1 MIQLFQTHKNQL
13 HEVDKLEEGVW
24 VNIVDPSYEERSWI
38 EQNSPLVA
46 EYLSDSLDIDELS
59 RVEKEDDYLLV
70 VIRLPHF
77 RGVEHDS
84 PFTTIPLL
92 IILTEQNFYTIC
104 KEENVILQEFI
115 RERIKGFSTAKKN
128 KFLLQL
134 MFKAAGKYLLHLR
147 NINKIVERLEDELES
162 SLRNREIF
170 ELLKYEKALIYYMT
184 ALQANGA
191 MMERLRRLRIFS
203 AFEDDEDLLEDVM
216 IENQQA
222 IQMTNITTRV
232 LGQMMEAYSSVIN
245 NNMNNVMKTLTFV
258 TICLAIPTLFASLYG
273 MNVPLPYAET
283 PAAFWVLVVVSV
295 VLVSVVYLGFKR
307 MRWF

>member
-1 MIQLFQTHKNQL
+1 MIQLFQTQKTQL
-13 HEVDKLEEGVW
+13 QEVEQLADGVW
-24 VNIVDPSYEERSWI
+24 INIVDPTYEERSWI
-38 EQNSPLVA
+38 EENSPLVA
-46 EYLSDSLDIDELS
+46 EYLSDSLDLDELS

-92 IILTEQNFYTIC
+92 IILTEQNIYTIC

-134 MFKAAGKYLLHLR
+134 MFKTAGKYLLHLR
-147 NINKIVERLEDELES
+147 NINKIVERLEDELEN

-170 ELLKYEKALIYYMT
+170 ELLKYEKALIYYIT

-191 MMERLRRLRIFS
+191 MMERLRRLRIFN
-203 AFEDDEDLLEDVM
+203 AFEDDEDLLEEVM

-273 MNVPLPYAET
+273 MNVPLPFAEQS
-283 PAAFWVLVVVSV
+283 AAFWVIGAMSL
-295 VLVSVVYLGFKR
+295 VLVSVVFILFKK

>member
-1 MIQLFQTHKNQL
+1 MIQLLQTHKNQL
-13 HEVDKLEEGVW
+13 HEVENLEEGVW

-38 EQNSPLVA
+38 EKNSPLVA

-191 MMERLRRLRIFS
+191 MMERLRRLRIFA
-203 AFEDDEDLLEDVM
+203 AFEEDEDLLEEVM

-295 VLVSVVYLGFKR
+295 ALVSVVYLGFKR

>member
-1 MIQLFQTHKNQL
+1 MIQLFQTIKTQL
-13 HEVDKLEEGVW
+13 NEVSSLAEGVW
-24 VNIVDPSYEERSWI
+24 INIVDPTLEERNWI
-38 EQNSPLVA
+38 EENAPLVA
-46 EYLSDSLDIDELS
+46 EYLSDSLDLDELS

-92 IILTEQNFYTIC
+92 IIQTETNIFTIC
-104 KEENVILQEFI
+104 KEENVIIQEFI

-134 MFKAAGKYLLHLR
+134 MFKTAGKYLLHLR

-191 MMERLRRLRIFS
+191 MMERLRRLRIFA
-203 AFEDDEDLLEDVM
+203 AFEEDEDLLEEVM

-273 MNVPLPYAET
+273 MNVPLPFAET
-283 PAAFWVLVVVSV
+283 TTAFWFILTLSATLVLVVFFMFRR
-295 VLVSVVYLGFKR
+295 L
-307 MRWF
+307 RWF